1 MVRRVAFFSTI
12 QLFLL
17 IKSVNSALPTETLKS
32 HYLRNRVSNIR
43 EKKLKLFSICILLAD
58 KYYHAC
64 LIIEIVEY
72 IPVIVVFE
80 GKRAYFFAFL
90 LNKL

>member
-1 MVRRVAFFSTI
+1 MVRRVAFFLKI

-17 IKSVNSALPTETLKS
+17 IKSVNSALPTEGLKS
-32 HYLRNRVSNIR
+32 HYLLRNRVSNIR
-43 EKKLKLFSICILLAD
+43 EKKLKFFSICILIN
-58 KYYHAC
+58 
-64 LIIEIVEY
+64 IITLEY

>member
-17 IKSVNSALPTETLKS
+17 IKSVNSALPTEILKS
-32 HYLRNRVSNIR
+32 HYLLRNRVSNIR

-58 KYYHAC
+58 KYYHA
-64 LIIEIVEY
+64 
-72 IPVIVVFE
+72 
-80 GKRAYFFAFL
+80 
-90 LNKL
+90 